1 MTIYIPILLL
11 YIPLFIALWLMVGW
25 VWRTLAFIIYP
36 GMVLGLDRRER
47 RRMLYWGPLGIYMH
61 FQLYMGM
68 LEAKRIRAEMSARK
82 EPPHP

>member
-1 MTIYIPILLL
+1 
-11 YIPLFIALWLMVGW
+11 MVDGQW